1 MRQEVYEY
9 IQAKDKLRDFIR
21 QQPMWYRKLTRNPHV
36 LNDFELASLNYYKQT
51 IPHKVEK
58 FYNSVEMANMM
69 LAMFQATR
77 SGD

>member
-1 MRQEVYEY
+1 
-9 IQAKDKLRDFIR
+9 
-21 QQPMWYRKLTRNPHV
+21 MWYRKLTRNPHA